1 MQAQG
6 LLQAMGGNAEVLAAT
21 LRSQR
26 VLLAAHGPY
35 TAAGV
40 AETLGVSVGCVSKD
54 FSSFDGEALSMH
66 PSWCPPCTGGTEEG
80 APSERYWEPQCA
92 AHWHVTGQLSM

>member
-6 LLQAMGGNAEVLAAT
+6 LLQAMGGDAAALAAT
-21 LRSQR
+21 LRAQH

-40 AETLGVSVGCVSKD
+40 AETLGYPVDCVSKD
-54 FSSFDGEALSMH
+54 FGSFEGEHSACSTR
-66 PSWCPPCTGGTEEG
+66 SCC
-80 APSERYWEPQCA
+80 R
-92 AHWHVTGQLSM
+92 

>member
-1 MQAQG
+1 
-6 LLQAMGGNAEVLAAT
+6 MGGDPETLAAT

-40 AETLGVSVGCVSKD
+40 AETLGVPVGCVSKD
-54 FSSFDGEALSMH
+54 FSSFNGERLSVRSDAHPALARLGMTHAQNMVEASNAQD
-66 PSWCPPCTGGTEEG
+66 TGI
-80 APSERYWEPQCA
+80 S
-92 AHWHVTGQLSM
+92 

>member
-1 MQAQG
+1 
-6 LLQAMGGNAEVLAAT
+6 MGGDVDVLAAT

-40 AETLGVSVGCVSKD
+40 AETLGVPVGCVSKD
-54 FSSFDGEALSMH
+54 FTSFDGGGACGAFPMSYPALAAPGMVQRRVG
-66 PSWCPPCTGGTEEG
+66 TGSLSVQVVGT
-80 APSERYWEPQCA
+80 
-92 AHWHVTGQLSM
+92 